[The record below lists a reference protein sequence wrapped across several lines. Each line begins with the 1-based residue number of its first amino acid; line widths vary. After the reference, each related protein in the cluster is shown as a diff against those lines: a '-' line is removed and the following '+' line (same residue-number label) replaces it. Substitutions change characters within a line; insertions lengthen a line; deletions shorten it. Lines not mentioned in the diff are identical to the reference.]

1 MDVGEA
7 TSNFTKRLA
16 EMHPLEDISVNFL
29 VGIVFLVIV
38 VLLIFFIRKLRRK
51 AAAVIP
57 AVKEVLIPEAKPRFR
72 KRDKMIF
79 YGKKMLRKV
88 RQLSEERD
96 EGYRRKIRKRQKVM
110 FNFAKE
116 LLRFDEH
123 EPERQIKEPPPAFL
137 EADSAEVDINE
148 PQLPPEVIYMFK
160 SVRVFGHFEK
170 PLFFEL
176 CKYIETKSVP
186 ANGML
191 FKQGLGDDS
200 IYVVQNGKVCVS
212 LIEKDGTEMPM
223 KEVETGDSIYS
234 VLGILDVLTGHTTAL
249 PQIRARA
256 MVDSTV
262 LKLPG
267 KAFQEVFKKNP
278 ESLVRVVQIIMLRLQ
293 QVTFMAMHNFLGLSY
308 ELIDPGVPTTR
319 RSTLTTAT
327 LPNTLPQSVSS
338 PSKTRSFEAHLSEVP
353 KSSLKKPLV
362 LDTAQDVNA
371 SNSGSPNPD
380 IAVASSSSG
389 GKASESPNQSAAI
402 PVKKKLQRSVSFSEP
417 TFKAKAA
424 LGRCSSFTY
433 MSGRASAAS
442 AGELT
447 DSEVAYRSSSDFDAA
462 CGRARVPN
470 VYPLPETSSSGG
482 AGATFEIESDSESS
496 PTSKESR
503 FDFPCGHSN
512 GHNVEEFPSKT
523 QDEKDDLLKTAVREI
538 AKKLDIPNESIL
550 DNMIDIAIVSAN
562 TVIIQQGDQE
572 CNLHFVLSGTL
583 QVTQSSMNDETQNV
597 LYTAA
602 PGEFVGV
609 MAVITGE
616 PALFTVKSTSECSLA
631 VITKAHFYSFMRQR
645 PRVIL
650 NVSYSLVKRLSP
662 FLRQIDYALDW
673 MHIEAG
679 RALYRQD
686 EMSKSI
692 YIVLN
697 GRLRSVVK
705 LENGKK
711 ELVSEAG
718 RGEIIGLVEVL
729 TQAPRATTVHA
740 IRDTEIAVLPDGL
753 LNTIKRQHP
762 HVVSRLIHLLGE
774 RLLGQYRRGTVRTE
788 ALLENHRPVDNQ
800 IFGGSNLGTVAL
812 IPASTNVPLANFSFE
827 LSLALNAIGTTL
839 LLTSNFVRSNLGS
852 SALDS
857 MNEYRLASWLGQ
869 QEDLHRMVLY
879 QADSYMSAWTK
890 RCIRQADCI
899 LIVGLADENPAV
911 GQLELQLESIQ
922 VRAQKELI
930 LLHSEVDSN
939 HRISGTVQWL
949 NARGWISAHTHV
961 RCQKKIFSK
970 RFLSDRYARNPAA
983 YQTPA
988 RNSDFSRLARRLT
1001 GTSIGLVLGGGGARG
1016 LSHVGVIKALEEAG
1030 IPVDMV
1036 AGTSMGSFVGA
1047 ALAEYGD
1054 VAKMC
1059 QKVREWSWDMT
1070 SVFTQILDLTYPF
1083 TSIFSGNGFNA
1094 SIRSSFG
1101 ERQIEDLLLPYF
1113 CITTDITS
1121 SRMRVH
1127 TDGSLWRYV
1136 RASMSL
1142 SGYLPPLCDPKDGH
1156 LLLDGGYVNNLPAD
1170 VMKKM
1175 GAQTIIAI
1183 DVGSEDHGE
1192 LMNYGDHLSGW
1203 WLLWNRWNPFSET
1216 VRIPDM
1222 AEIQSRL
1229 AYVSCVQQLE
1239 EVKISSYCEYVRPP
1253 IDRFKT
1259 LEFGRFDEI
1268 VEVGFQHGKTVF
1280 GEWSNSNR
1288 LPEILREQISRSH
1301 IYGNQNPDKGSHSHK
1316 SGQTFTDLAE
1326 KISRID
1332 PPLRSLSYEDWI
1344 PHDDSD
1350 VELSSSAPEA
1360 RHMFRSISEDEDDD
1374 MTIRYRPRT
1383 GSLSE
1388 HEDLLALQAQA
1399 EAVAKFQTIKDLG
1412 SMSAD
1417 EAGYESDNIHLR
1429 RRLLGRGM
1437 SDPSA

>member
-1 MDVGEA
+1 MDVRG
-7 TSNFTKRLA
+7 TMSNFTNTIV
-16 EMHPLEDISVNFL
+16 EMQPFEDISVNL
-29 VGIVFLVIV
+29 VVGIIFLIIVFAMVIY
-38 VLLIFFIRKLRRK
+38 FIRKFRRQ

-57 AVKEVLIPEAKPRFR
+57 AAVKEVLIPAEKPRFR

-96 EGYRRKIRKRQKVM
+96 EGYRKKIRKRQKVM
-110 FNFAKE
+110 FNFAKQ
-116 LLRFDEH
+116 LLRFDENG
-123 EPERQIKEPPPAFL
+123 PERQLKEPPPAFL
-137 EADSAEVDINE
+137 EADAAEVDINE
-148 PQLPPEVIYMFK
+148 PQLPPEVLYMLK

-186 ANGML
+186 ANALL
-191 FKQGLGDDS
+191 FKQGKGDDS
-200 IYVVQNGKVCVS
+200 IYVVQHGKLCVS
-212 LIEKDGTEMPM
+212 LLEKDGSEMPM
-223 KEVETGDSIYS
+223 KEVATGDSIYS
-234 VLGILDVLTGHTTAL
+234 VLGILDVLTGHPAAL
-249 PQIRARA
+249 PHIRARA
-256 MVDSTV
+256 LVDSTV

-308 ELIDPGVPTTR
+308 ELIHSGLTVR
-319 RSTLTTAT
+319 RPTLTSISS
-327 LPNTLPQSVSS
+327 NPQSMSS
-338 PSKTRSFEAHLSEVP
+338 PVKTRSGSIEAHTLE
-353 KSSLKKPLV
+353 SSRSSFKKTLI
-362 LDTAQDVNA
+362 LDVGQDSTNNA
-371 SNSGSPNPD
+371 SISPDSG
-380 IAVASSSSG
+380 VAST
-389 GKASESPNQSAAI
+389 ASVLSDSKDNQSPTAPI
-402 PVKKKLQRSVSFSEP
+402 PEKEKLRRSVSFNEP
-417 TFKAKAA
+417 KYKPSAA
-424 LGRCSSFTY
+424 IGRCNSQTY
-433 MSGRASAAS
+433 MSAWGKAAMAETS
-442 AGELT
+442 DQAEGMC
-447 DSEVAYRSSSDFDAA
+447 RSPSDFDAA
-462 CGRARVPN
+462 CGRARVPS
-470 VYPLPETSSSGG
+470 VQLPDTTSST
-482 AGATFEIESDSESS
+482 AGTVSFEIESDPEPS
-496 PTSKESR
+496 PVSKEGK
-503 FDFPCGHSN
+503 FDFNHGI
-512 GHNVEEFPSKT
+512 
-523 QDEKDDLLKTAVREI
+523 DDLPQKFKKPEDEHELLRVAAKEI
-538 AKKLDIPNESIL
+538 AKKLDLPHDAIPESIL
-550 DNMIDIAIVSAN
+550 DIAVIPAGTIV
-562 TVIIQQGDQE
+562 VRQGDQE
-572 CNLHFVLSGTL
+572 CNLHFVLSGSL
-583 QVTQSSMNDETQNV
+583 QVTQNSINNESQDV
-597 LYTAA
+597 LYTVS
-602 PGEFVGV
+602 PGEFSGV

-616 PALFTVKSTSECSLA
+616 PCLFSYKATTQTYMA
-631 VITKAHFYSFMRQR
+631 IITKANFYRFLRER

-679 RALYRQD
+679 RALYRQG
-686 EMSKSI
+686 EMSNCI

-697 GRLRSVVK
+697 GRLRSVVT
-705 LENGKK
+705 LEDGKK

-729 TQAPRATTVHA
+729 TQSPRATTVHA

-762 HVVSRLIHLLGE
+762 QVVSRLIHLLGE
-774 RLLGQYRRGTVRTE
+774 RLLGQYRRGGGVRTDT
-788 ALLENHRPVDNQ
+788 LLENHRPVDNQ

-812 IPASTNVPLANFSFE
+812 IPASSNVPLANVSFE
-827 LSLALNAIGTTL
+827 LSLALNSIGTTL

-852 SALDS
+852 SALDN
-857 MNEYRLASWLGQ
+857 MNEYRLVSWLGQ

-911 GQLELQLESIQ
+911 GQLEFQLESIQ
-922 VRAQKELI
+922 VRSQKELI
-930 LLHSEVDSN
+930 LLHREVDSN
-939 HRISGTVQWL
+939 HRISGTVHWL

-961 RCQKKIFSK
+961 RCPKKVFSK
-970 RFLSDRYARNPAA
+970 RFLADRYARNPAA
-983 YQTPA
+983 YQAPA
-988 RNSDFSRLARRLT
+988 RNSDFARLARRLT

-1016 LSHVGVIKALEEAG
+1016 LSHVGVIKALEEAD
-1030 IPVDMV
+1030 IPIDMV
-1036 AGTSMGSFVGA
+1036 GGTSMGSFVGA
-1047 ALAEYGD
+1047 AIAEYGNTER
-1054 VAKMC
+1054 MS

-1083 TSIFSGNGFNA
+1083 TSMFSGSGFNA

-1170 VMKKM
+1170 VMKNM

-1183 DVGSEDHGE
+1183 DVGSEYHGE

-1203 WLLWNRWNPFSET
+1203 WLLWNRWNPFSEK

-1222 AEIQSRL
+1222 TEIQSRL

-1239 EVKISSYCEYVRPP
+1239 EVKINSYCEYVRPP

-1268 VEVGFQHGKTVF
+1268 VEVGYQHGKTLF
-1280 GEWSNSNR
+1280 GEWSKSNR
-1288 LPEILREQISRSH
+1288 LPEVLREQISRSH
-1301 IYGNQNPDKGSHSHK
+1301 IYSTQTSESKPIQKP
-1316 SGQTFTDLAE
+1316 GQTFTDLAE
-1326 KISRID
+1326 RISRID
-1332 PPLRSLSYEDWI
+1332 PPIRSLSYEDWI
-1344 PHDDSD
+1344 SYTDHDG
-1350 VELSSSAPEA
+1350 ELSSSAPET
-1360 RHMFRSISEDEDDD
+1360 RHTIFNISEDEFDEDDLS
-1374 MTIRYRPRT
+1374 IRYRPRT

-1399 EAVAKFQTIKDLG
+1399 EAVAELETKAGLG
-1412 SMSAD
+1412 SFSAD
-1417 EAGYESDNIHLR
+1417 EAGYESDDVQIR
-1429 RRLLGRGM
+1429 RRILARGI
-1437 SDPSA
+1437 SDPSGS